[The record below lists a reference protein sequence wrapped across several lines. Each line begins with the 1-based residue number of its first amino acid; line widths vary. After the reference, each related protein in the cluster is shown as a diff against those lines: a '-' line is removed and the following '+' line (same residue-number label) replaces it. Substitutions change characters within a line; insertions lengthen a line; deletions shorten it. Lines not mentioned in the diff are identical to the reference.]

1 MTSVIVESDG
11 TDEPP
16 PAGMEGLAVTGEEP
30 VGPAE
35 VDCTVVV
42 STAGEVSATGEVSAA
57 EEVSPAEVVS
67 VTGHTVVL
75 IATVEV
81 TTLVESAGQLVTV
94 GAQLV
99 IVISLV
105 E

>member
-1 MTSVIVESDG
+1 MTSVTVESDG

-16 PAGMEGLAVTGEEP
+16 PVGTEGLAVTGEEP

-35 VDCTVVV
+35 VDSTVVV
-42 STAGEVSATGEVSAA
+42 STAGD
-57 EEVSPAEVVS
+57 VSPAGVVSLAGVVS

-75 IATVEV
+75 IGIVEV
-81 TTLVESAGQLVTV
+81 TTEVESAGQLVTV

-99 IVISLV
+99 MVISLV

>member
-1 MTSVIVESDG
+1 MTSVTVESDG

-16 PAGMEGLAVTGEEP
+16 PVETEGLAVTGEEP
-30 VGPAE
+30 VGPTE
-35 VDCTVVV
+35 VDSTVVV
-42 STAGEVSATGEVSAA
+42 SPAG
-57 EEVSPAEVVS
+57 VVS

-75 IATVEV
+75 IGIVEV
-81 TTLVESAGQLVTV
+81 TTEVESAGQLVTV

-99 IVISLV
+99 MVISLV